1 MTHWKCSLRMDLKNI
16 VFIPDNI
23 NFETV
28 TRSWLA
34 NDWKDEGGRFI
45 TTPHVWYRLSDLQK
59 RTRAVLLF
67 RKCKSSR
74 DSGDSRCRAGINWE
88 EWAGD
93 GDDIQIRGAENDKN
107 IHMTRTLHISR
118 VIGWYSDIGE
128 LSFAFILHRA
138 KGHFARENRKT
149 PVSIIQISVITSRIA
164 RRMTRQTIGSPLT
177 TVKFANGICM
187 MTIVS
192 KIAICPLD
200 WFVFVIYSLLY
211 LSNFTSNYYY
221 TKNREEAEWHP
232 VLQRA
237 FSLICWQP

>member
-1 MTHWKCSLRMDLKNI
+1 MTHCKCSLRMYLKNI

-28 TRSWLA
+28 TRSWRA
-34 NDWKDEGGRFI
+34 NDWKDEGGTIYHDAVRVI
-45 TTPHVWYRLSDLQK
+45 SGLSDLQK

-93 GDDIQIRGAENDKN
+93 GDDIQIRGAENDRN
-107 IHMTRTLHISR
+107 IHMTRTLHTSH

-138 KGHFARENRKT
+138 KGHFACESKDPSLYYPDIRYYA
-149 PVSIIQISVITSRIA
+149 SRIA
-164 RRMTRQTIGSPLT
+164 RRMTRQTIG
-177 TVKFANGICM
+177 
-187 MTIVS
+187 
-192 KIAICPLD
+192 
-200 WFVFVIYSLLY
+200 LLQPR
-211 LSNFTSNYYY
+211 N
-221 TKNREEAEWHP
+221 
-232 VLQRA
+232 LQMESVQWRL
-237 FSLICWQP
+237 FQKS